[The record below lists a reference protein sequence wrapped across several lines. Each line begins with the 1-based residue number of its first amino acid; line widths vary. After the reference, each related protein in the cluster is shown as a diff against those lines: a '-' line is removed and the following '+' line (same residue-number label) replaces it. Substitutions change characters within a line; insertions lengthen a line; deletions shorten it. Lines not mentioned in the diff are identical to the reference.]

1 MKATAVVT
9 FFVLTILAQPLPARA
24 EGADIFKGVATA
36 KTAWDVTVGDEKK
49 FNDRMD
55 LIRQTAE
62 SLKKRGIQPDF
73 VVLIRGPATKFVTQT
88 LDATNFEKEKDKIK
102 NMTGAQATLKK
113 LKDSGVPVEVCAV
126 AMGVQKVAKN
136 NVQPFV
142 TIADNVW
149 ENLIVLQNKGYAYMP
164 VD

>member
-1 MKATAVVT
+1 MKAVAVL
-9 FFVLTILAQPLPARA
+9 FVVLAFLAQPSSARA
-24 EGADIFKGVATA
+24 QGADLFKGVATA

-55 LIRQTAE
+55 LIRETAA
-62 SLKKRGIQPDF
+62 SLKKRGIEPDF
-73 VVLIRGPATKFVTQT
+73 VVLIRGPATKFVTKT
-88 LDATNFEKEKDKIK
+88 LDETKFEKEKDKIK
-102 NMTGAQATLKK
+102 NMSGAQATLKK

-126 AMGVQKVAKN
+126 AMNNQKVAKD

-142 TIADNVW
+142 AIADNVW

>member
-1 MKATAVVT
+1 MKATTIAA
-9 FFVLTILAQPLPARA
+9 FLVLAILVQPLPARA

-55 LIRQTAE
+55 LIRKTAE
-62 SLKKRGIQPDF
+62 SLKRRGIQPDF
-73 VVLIRGPATKFVTQT
+73 VVLIRGPATKFVTKT

-126 AMGVQKVAKN
+126 AMGVQKVAKD

-149 ENLIVLQNKGYAYMP
+149 ENLIVLQNKGFAYMP

>member
-1 MKATAVVT
+1 MKATAVAV
-9 FFVLTILAQPLPARA
+9 FLVLAILAQPHPARA

-49 FNDRMD
+49 FNDRVD
-55 LIRQTAE
+55 LIRKTAE

-73 VVLIRGPATKFVTQT
+73 VVLIRGPATKFVTKT
-88 LDATNFEKEKDKIK
+88 LNATNFEKEKDKIK
-102 NMTGAQATLKK
+102 NMAGAQATLKK
-113 LKDSGVPVEVCAV
+113 LKDSGVPVEVCSV
-126 AMGVQKVAKN
+126 AMGVQKVTKD

>member
-1 MKATAVVT
+1 MKPTAIAAFLVLAT
-9 FFVLTILAQPLPARA
+9 LAQPVPARA

-55 LIRQTAE
+55 LIRETAE

-73 VVLIRGPATKFVTQT
+73 MVLIRGPATKFVTKT

-102 NMTGAQATLKK
+102 NMAGAQATLKK

-126 AMGVQKVAKN
+126 AMGVQKVAKD

-142 TIADNVW
+142 AIADNVW

>member
-1 MKATAVVT
+1 MKAIAVL
-9 FFVLTILAQPLPARA
+9 FVVLAFLAQPSSARA
-24 EGADIFKGVATA
+24 QGADLFKGVATA

-55 LIRQTAE
+55 LIRETAA
-62 SLKKRGIQPDF
+62 SLKKRGIEPDF
-73 VVLIRGPATKFVTQT
+73 VVLIRGPATKFVTKT
-88 LDATNFEKEKDKIK
+88 LDATKFEKEKDKIK
-102 NMTGAQATLKK
+102 NMSGAQATLRK

-126 AMGVQKVAKN
+126 AMGNQKVAKD

-142 TIADNVW
+142 AIADNVW

>member
-1 MKATAVVT
+1 MKAIAVL
-9 FFVLTILAQPLPARA
+9 FVVLAFLVQPSSARA
-24 EGADIFKGVATA
+24 QGADLFKGVATA

-55 LIRQTAE
+55 LIRATAA
-62 SLKKRGIQPDF
+62 SLKKRGIEPDF
-73 VVLIRGPATKFVTQT
+73 VVLIRGPATKFVTKT
-88 LDATNFEKEKDKIK
+88 LDATKFEKEKDKIK
-102 NMTGAQATLKK
+102 NMSGAQATLRK

-126 AMGVQKVAKN
+126 AMDNQKVAKD

-142 TIADNVW
+142 AIADNVW